1 MSRRNG
7 SIPSTTESLD
17 SARAAGLRYV
27 SDAAPGIRRCR
38 TGSGFTYVGPHG
50 RVVRDRATIDRIAHL
65 AIPPA
70 WTDVWICPDPNG
82 HIQAVGRDARGRKQ
96 YRYHD
101 AWRGHRDDAKYHR
114 LCAFGRALP
123 RLRRRIDADL
133 ACKTLSRERV
143 LAAVT

>member
-50 RVVRDRATIDRIAHL
+50 RVVRDRATIDRIKHL

-70 WTDVWICPDPNG
+70 WTDVWICPDPRG
-82 HIQAVGRDARGRKQ
+82 HIQAVGRDDRGRKQ
-96 YRYHD
+96 YRYHEK
-101 AWRGHRDDAKYHR
+101 WRTTRDEAKYEKMIDF
-114 LCAFGRALP
+114 ARALP
-123 RLRRRIDADL
+123 AIRR
-133 ACKTLSRERV
+133 KTREH
-143 LAAVT
+143 LKLPG